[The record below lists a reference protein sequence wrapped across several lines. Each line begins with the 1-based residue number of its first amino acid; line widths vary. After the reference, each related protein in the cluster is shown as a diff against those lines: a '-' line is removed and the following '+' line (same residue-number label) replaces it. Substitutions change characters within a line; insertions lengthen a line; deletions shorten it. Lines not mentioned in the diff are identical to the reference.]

1 MIGDMWNALFKYGDE
16 IKEKYGAN
24 SPQYEVIHELDRR
37 FQQVYDKR
45 NRLTREVLTAPAAD
59 VDDAIVKSIKGLKV
73 VNDGDGLRYELNSY
87 THFDTLAEALDYIV
101 RDYNKR
107 YASLF
112 KLFEDAAFKAYEAST
127 TAMFNRASA
136 DFHEEFDRRKPLIR
150 KKFDSMI
157 GDSE

>member
-1 MIGDMWNALFKYGDE
+1 MVGDMWQALFKYGDE
-16 IKEKYGAN
+16 IKKEYGVN

-37 FQQVYDKR
+37 FQAVYDKR

-73 VNDGDGLRYELNSY
+73 VNDGDGLRYELNSC

-101 RDYNKR
+101 RDYNNK
-107 YASLF
+107 YACLF
-112 KLFEDAAFKAYEAST
+112 KLFEDAAFKSFEAST
-127 TAMFNRASA
+127 AAMFNRASA
-136 DFHEEFDRRKPLIR
+136 DFHEEFDRRKPQIR
-150 KKFDSMI
+150 KKFNSMI